1 METKKPHNLDE
12 LIAFR
17 AYPEDRV
24 DLLRV
29 ARDWQLDEA
38 EIARRALR
46 AGLEVLRK
54 FKIPGRRRIA
64 RKTHDTEKEI

>member
-1 METKKPHNLDE
+1 METKKIEAFDE

-17 AYPEDRV
+17 AFSEDKN
-24 DLLRV
+24 DLIAV

-46 AGLEVLRK
+46 AGLQVLRK
-54 FKIPGRRRIA
+54 FKVPGCREE
-64 RKTHDTEKEI
+64 RKRF

>member
-1 METKKPHNLDE
+1 MENQRSNYDE

-17 AYPEDRV
+17 AYREDKAE
-24 DLLRV
+24 LSEV
-29 ARDWQLDEA
+29 AQAWQLDES

-54 FKIPGRRRIA
+54 FKIPGVREAQSR
-64 RKTHDTEKEI
+64 